1 VSRLLL
7 LALASSATGCA
18 FINQQVELAP
28 LPSYTERTAAPR
40 RVVLRD
46 LVDARSDPTRVG
58 VVKNGW
64 GMDTASVVTTTDLVA
79 AVSSAL
85 VDSLIASGWAV
96 TRAASTVAVPVPRG
110 EDWVV
115 SGWLR
120 SVMSEP
126 IIGMWTIDLRA
137 EAEVVLEVRTA
148 TRLFRRTVRGYHV
161 EPDNMICLA
170 PCMETGLR
178 QALANAVHDAVR
190 ALLELSERVPPAVL
204 DPAPTLLYLQLEVP
218 P

>member
-1 VSRLLL
+1 M
-7 LALASSATGCA
+7 
-18 FINQQVELAP
+18 NQQVELAP
-28 LPSYTERTAAPR
+28 LPSFTERSVLPR

-46 LVDARSDPTRVG
+46 VVDARPDTSRVG

-64 GMDTASVVTTTDLVA
+64 GLETANAVTATDVAA

-96 TRAASTVAVPVPRG
+96 TRAGVGAAVPVPQG

-115 SGWLR
+115 SGWLG

-126 IIGMWTIDLRA
+126 VIGAWFIELRA
-137 EAEVVLEVRTA
+137 EAELVLEVRTA
-148 TRLFRRTVRGYHV
+148 TRLFRRTVRGFHL
-161 EPDNMICLA
+161 EPDNWICLA
-170 PCMETGLR
+170 PCMEAGLR
-178 QALANAVHDAVR
+178 EALGAAVHDAVR
-190 ALLELSERVPPAVL
+190 ALLELSERVPPTVL
-204 DPAPTLLYLQLEVP
+204 DPAPTLLYLHLEVP